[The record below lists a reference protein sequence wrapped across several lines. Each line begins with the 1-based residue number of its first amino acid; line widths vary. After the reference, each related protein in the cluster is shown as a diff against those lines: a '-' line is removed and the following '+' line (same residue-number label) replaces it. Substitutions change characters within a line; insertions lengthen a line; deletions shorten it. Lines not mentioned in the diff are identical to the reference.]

1 MCKNIINITCICTP
15 HYLYIIHTVERM
27 HNRLTFFFY
36 IFFFAKWLADIR
48 IVLNIINYYNLVN
61 ENFSTA
67 FNPCHRKTMNWKL
80 YITSFS
86 ILYLLAEDTL
96 LLFLSTNSENNFDN
110 FFYEYC
116 LQVVHVH
123 SNSIMT
129 MWPEKVILICKQHK
143 FGLNQTLNTKL
154 SMRTWES
161 CWYKTIHK
169 FKHTWYSMNYAHRL
183 RNYDANMLL
192 VKYLFKWFDQ

>member
-1 MCKNIINITCICTP
+1 MSTKTFQQHSIHVIEKQWTENCTLP
-15 HYLYIIHTVERM
+15 V
-27 HNRLTFFFY
+27 
-36 IFFFAKWLADIR
+36 
-48 IVLNIINYYNLVN
+48 
-61 ENFSTA
+61 
-67 FNPCHRKTMNWKL
+67 
-80 YITSFS
+80 
-86 ILYLLAEDTL
+86 
-96 LLFLSTNSENNFDN
+96 FLSCIFWQKIPSCFSYLQIVRITLIIL
-110 FFYEYC
+110 FYEYC

-129 MWPEKVILICKQHK
+129 MWPEKVTLICKQHK